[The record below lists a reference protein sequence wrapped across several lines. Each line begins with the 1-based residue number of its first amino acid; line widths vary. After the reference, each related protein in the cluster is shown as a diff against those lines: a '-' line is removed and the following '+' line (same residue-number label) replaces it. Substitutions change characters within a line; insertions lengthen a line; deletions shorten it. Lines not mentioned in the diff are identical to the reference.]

1 MERIMSEL
9 PPEAYRAALKSKF
22 DFSRGFGEER
32 VTGVLAGR
40 FFSLAYYSGWEW
52 NRRITNEC
60 NRAFGYIRDTE
71 GKTEVVFLRG
81 KGQLS
86 ISWLLLLTLVL
97 RGIFLLTLV
106 AREISLSGYGAG
118 RILWLISAL
127 IALGIC
133 CATAFGS
140 LITERGQEGAGTVTK
155 LLRAPDDFYC

>member
-86 ISWLLLLTLVL
+86 ISWLLLLTL
-97 RGIFLLTLV
+97 GIGLLCLAAV
-106 AREISLSGYGAG
+106 GSAWE
-118 RILWLISAL
+118 LWLVSVL
-127 IALGIC
+127 IALALCGI
-133 CATAFGS
+133 TAWES
-140 LITERGQEGAGTVTK
+140 SITERGQEGAGTVTK